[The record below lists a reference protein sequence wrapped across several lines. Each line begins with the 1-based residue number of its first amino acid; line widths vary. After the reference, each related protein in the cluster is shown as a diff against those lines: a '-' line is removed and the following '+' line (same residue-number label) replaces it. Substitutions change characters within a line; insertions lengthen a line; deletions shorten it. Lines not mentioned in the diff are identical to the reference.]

1 VTSHPVFVIDD
12 DAGMRDALIMLLRTH
27 GVQVR
32 GFSSGEDFF
41 QRLPH
46 VPAACVVTDLR
57 MPGMSGAEVVR
68 RLGEL
73 SEGIWLVIVLT
84 GHADVPM
91 AVQLMKEGIVDF
103 IEKPFDPERLLESLR
118 GCASL
123 LTTLRSNREET
134 HRVDELLGLLTP
146 RERQVFDAL
155 LEGDTNRTIADG
167 LGLSV
172 RTVEIFRSKVMK
184 KMGANNLTE
193 LVHLSVRRGL

>member
-1 VTSHPVFVIDD
+1 MTSHPVFVIDD

>member
-1 VTSHPVFVIDD
+1 MTNHPVFVIDD
-12 DAGMRDALIMLLRTH
+12 DEAMRDALVTLLRLH

-41 QRLPH
+41 QRLPD
-46 VPAACVVTDLR
+46 VPSACVVTDLR
-57 MPGMSGAEVVR
+57 MPGMSGADVVR
-68 RLGEL
+68 RLGERRD
-73 SEGIWLVIVLT
+73 GVWLVIVLT
-84 GHADVPM
+84 GHADVPL

-123 LTTLRSNREET
+123 LTTLRSNREEKS
-134 HRVDELLGLLTP
+134 RVATCLGRLTP

-155 LEGDTNRTIADG
+155 IKGGTNRTIADG
-167 LGLSV
+167 LGLSP

-184 KMGANNLTE
+184 KMGASTLSE
-193 LVHLSVRRGL
+193 LVHISVRQGL